1 MKNKVAKIALKSAII
16 FVCSVLALLLLVYVG
31 EKIWFAHFFA
41 NSDREMKIPGLSE
54 GYVPQGFDYIDERDA
69 YLACGYMKDG
79 SASRIY
85 MMNEDGR
92 VIYEADMKKADGSDY
107 TGHTGGIAYFGDY
120 LYVSGGNGCDMFL
133 LSDLVDGDGKVTL
146 IGEVK
151 TGNNPAYCKVIGG
164 KLYAG
169 AFYHTKGGYDTPT
182 EHQITTPSGDKNMAI
197 LTVFTLDPVT
207 GKAISDTPDVIYSTT
222 AKVQGMNMTETGKIL
237 LSTSYGLSTSHL
249 YVHNPDLSTD
259 GEFDFNGTK
268 VPLIYL
274 DSATLEK
281 DVRMPAMAE
290 EIVYDDGEV
299 YVMNESACSKYMFG
313 KLTSGRHVWAYELD

>member
-1 MKNKVAKIALKSAII
+1 MKNKAAKIALKIGII
-16 FVCSVLALLLLVYVG
+16 FICAVLALLMLVYVG
-31 EKIWFAHFFA
+31 EKIWFAHFFMNA
-41 NSDREMKIPGLSE
+41 DREFKIPGLSD
-54 GYVPQGFDYIDERDA
+54 GYVPQGFDYIKSRDA

-92 VIYEADMKKADGSDY
+92 VIYEADMKNSDGSDY

-120 LYVSGGNGCDMFL
+120 LYVSGGDGCDMFL
-133 LSDLVDGDGKVTL
+133 LSDLMDGDDKVTM

-151 TGNNPAYCKVIGG
+151 TGNNPAYCKVFDG

-169 AFYHTKGGYDTPT
+169 AFYHTKGGYDTPD
-182 EHQITTPSGDKNMAI
+182 EHQITTPAGDKNMALI
-197 LTVFTLDPVT
+197 TVFALDPDT
-207 GKAISDTPDVIYSTT
+207 GLAISDTPEVIYSTT

-237 LSTSYGLSTSHL
+237 LATSYGLSTSHL
-249 YVHNPDLSTD
+249 YVYNPELSAE

-274 DSATLEK
+274 DSSTLID

-290 EIVYDDGEV
+290 EIVYDDGDV
-299 YVMNESACSKYMFG
+299 YVMNESACTKYFFG
-313 KLTSGRHVWAYELD
+313 NLTSGKRVWSYELD